1 MQSSE
6 RGVCG
11 ACAPSVL
18 RTGARIA
25 CMVVLATTHVALA
38 QDVSPAPFAPSW
50 DARPEQP
57 IEPAA
62 LPDSGAPLTMDAASE
77 SDEERAYPL
86 LLARRMAG
94 RFSLDLNLGLSG
106 LKHEPATGFIPTAM
120 ILLGYRKHLY
130 PKLGF
135 HLRGGA
141 LLGIPMMITL
151 SSDRGPYSN
160 DPNMVT
166 TRMMGA
172 TFEGVG
178 FFSPNGRFYVG
189 PAVSLDYV
197 RFRDTTLRMDD
208 ETAHLT
214 NGPYI
219 GWGCDV
225 GGTFGKLEQINI
237 YQSLRMTY
245 TSGESMIF
253 LLFGIGYL
261 L

>member
-1 MQSSE
+1 
-6 RGVCG
+6 
-11 ACAPSVL
+11 
-18 RTGARIA
+18 
-25 CMVVLATTHVALA
+25 MVVLATTHVALA

-94 RFSLDLNLGLSG
+94 RFSLDLNLGIALP
-106 LKHEPATGFIPTAM
+106 KHQTIGPFPTAI
-120 ILLGYRKHLY
+120 ILLGYRRHLS

-135 HLRGGA
+135 HLRSGA
-141 LLGIPMMITL
+141 LLGIPMATNP
-151 SSDRGPYSN
+151 SDRGLYSTAP
-160 DPNMVT
+160 DMVT

-172 TFEGVG
+172 TVEGVG

-189 PAVSLDYV
+189 PAVSLNYV
-197 RFRDTTLRMDD
+197 RFRDTTLRIVD
-208 ETAHLT
+208 ETVHLS
-214 NGPYI
+214 NGLTI
-219 GWGCDV
+219 GLGCDV

-245 TSGESMIF
+245 GSGESMIL
-253 LLFGIGYL
+253 LLFGIGYML
-261 L
+261 